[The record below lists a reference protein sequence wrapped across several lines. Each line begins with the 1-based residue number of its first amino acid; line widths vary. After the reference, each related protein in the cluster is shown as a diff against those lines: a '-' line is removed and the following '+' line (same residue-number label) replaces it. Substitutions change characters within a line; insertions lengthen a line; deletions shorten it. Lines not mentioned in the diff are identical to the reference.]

1 MIKLSPMPRNALQS
15 LSQNF
20 LIFVFSFICSF
31 AVRLPYWRAIL
42 VISASGT
49 LSSSAAA
56 AAAATPQ
63 LLAPSRRI
71 FAEREAIWTVKII
84 IPNQHD
90 DLLGVKWETVLR
102 TKQDKRLRHAGR
114 YWRFVQVLR
123 RPGRRRLQKHDHRGP
138 DTDYRPE
145 RSWIRE
151 EGF

>member
-15 LSQNF
+15 LSQDF

-56 AAAATPQ
+56 AATPQ

-71 FAEREAIWTVKII
+71 FAERAPIWTVI

-145 RSWIRE
+145 RSGIRE